1 MNFNIKKIVRR
12 IYEFNFTNC
21 DVKNRAEF
29 YTTNGVSEFVSTF
42 KKNDFENGII
52 VSPSGYK
59 AGIFFSTNNGGE
71 IYCPTKYNP
80 DIVKFNFNI
89 YGLKKGS
96 YYRVTIPARSAGT
109 LDIITKDRSINL
121 VTDTEELVI
130 NEDLTNIDENKE
142 LCGIFRAQ
150 SNEINLF
157 FTFGKVI
164 VSNIIIDEVEILTE
178 TDVEEATQSVVFE
191 EGKLELASYGVFNL
205 KANEPEGYLGR
216 YSAVT
221 KYTGTGIN
229 LYYDKTN
236 NEYILERD
244 NVNDVLNE
252 SFNLLNYIVELNV
265 NKTVNKN
272 IYANYRICE
281 VSLEPSPNTL
291 KQGYIK
297 FDFVDFNGN
306 KVLLN
311 EGRISI
317 LIYKLY

>member
-1 MNFNIKKIVRR
+1 MEINIKKIIRR
-12 IYEFNFTNC
+12 IYEFDFSNC
-21 DVKNRAEF
+21 DVKNRSEF

-59 AGIFFSTNNGGE
+59 VGLFYSTNNGGE

-96 YYRVTIPARSAGT
+96 YYRVTIPARSAGS
-109 LDIITKDRSINL
+109 LNMITDNRVIN
-121 VTDTEELVI
+121 VTTDTEELVL
-130 NEDLTNIDENKE
+130 NEDLTNVDENKE
-142 LCGIFRAQ
+142 LYGIFRAN

-157 FTFGKVI
+157 FSLGKVI
-164 VSNIIIDEVEILTE
+164 IANIIIDEVELLTE
-178 TDVEEATQSVVFE
+178 TESEEVINTVQLD
-191 EGKLELASYGVFNL
+191 EGKIQLASYGVFNL
-205 KANEPEGYLGR
+205 KPNEPEGYVGR
-216 YSAVT
+216 YLATT
-221 KYTGTGIN
+221 KYTGNGIN
-229 LYYDKTN
+229 LYYDKTT

-244 NVNDVLNE
+244 NVNDILNE
-252 SFNLLNYIVELNV
+252 SFNLLNYIVDFNV

-272 IYANYRICE
+272 VFANYRICE

-291 KQGYIK
+291 KQGFIR
-297 FDFVDFNGN
+297 FDFVDQTGQ
-306 KVLLN
+306 KVVLN

-317 LIYKLY
+317 VINKIY